1 PEYFHTSQLTEKSNV
16 YSFRVVLAELLTGK
30 RPIDMERAQEQHN
43 LTTYFIMSMK
53 ENKLFQIL
61 EPRVVREGSL
71 EQLQAMAELIK
82 RCMFMNL
89 EDRPTMKE
97 VAMELEGLRKFS
109 KNHHHQ
115 QAYGLHESK

>member
-1 PEYFHTSQLTEKSNV
+1 PEYFHTSQLTEKSDV
-16 YSFRVVLAELLTGK
+16 YSFGVVLAELLTGK
-30 RPIDMERAQEQHN
+30 RPID
-43 LTTYFIMSMK
+43 
-53 ENKLFQIL
+53 
-61 EPRVVREGSL
+61 PRVVREESL

-82 RCMFMNL
+82 RCMFMNS